1 MNNFGLNH
9 SAKFFNSFL
18 FQLLKVVISISSALE
33 VVWLKKKNEKT
44 ADIHSVFLEILNKI
58 LKQDREI
65 FGELTE

>member
-33 VVWLKKKNEKT
+33 VVWLKKKREN
-44 ADIHSVFLEILNKI
+44 SRYSFSFSRN
-58 LKQDREI
+58 LKQDTKTR
-65 FGELTE
+65 

>member
-33 VVWLKKKNEKT
+33 VVWLKKNEKI

>member
-1 MNNFGLNH
+1 M
-9 SAKFFNSFL
+9 
-18 FQLLKVVISISSALE
+18 V
-33 VVWLKKKNEKT
+33 KKKNEKT